1 MNKGDEDLHSED
13 PVAGKPEQEEVPE
26 AASGGKPGEG
36 SLLPKLSLPLQ
47 ANLEKFDTAIDRLR
61 KRTIFHKIVN
71 WFLGFFIFISLI
83 FVVFL
88 GFSQTSTFR
97 SFLRDQIVSI
107 LNKESKGHF
116 EIGELDGS
124 FFTTVTIRNV
134 LLTYQGDT
142 VSSVEKIHIRLNLI
156 GMLQKTIL
164 VKEVSIV
171 RPFLALEKDS
181 AGVLNIQRVFPSK
194 NDSDTT
200 ESSFPFK
207 INVKELGI
215 HDGNVR
221 LFDWTKKD
229 SLSALTYLNMNNLHL
244 DSLQLSLSATAD
256 IDKKEFHLNLNEF
269 SSALNLQSVPRVKI
283 SGEFIVNRK
292 QIQIGNFEIV
302 APGTECKLNLATTG
316 LDLFGKITSKEI
328 AATKLKV
335 RLDIPRFSFTDLRTF
350 VPAVNMLNGSLSGE
364 LVANGPI
371 HKIEIE
377 KLALKYEETA
387 LQLKGFLE
395 NIDKPGEMYISADM
409 QKSSLTVHNIEDLL
423 PAVTL
428 TQMPGFEVVGIDSLS
443 FRGKPLDFKTSMKL
457 LAGGGV
463 LKGTANLNFT
473 KKDPVYDAAIETRTI
488 DLSGLAHFPVVLNGA
503 LKASG
508 TGFNPKQAN
517 LTCSFNGDNSTIG
530 KKYFPH
536 FSFDAQ
542 IGGGKLA
549 TKLQALSTEDSLYF
563 DGGADFTN
571 DSIVAYQAGISLYNY
586 NFATLLMDTSLTS
599 TVNMNLQVDAQG
611 LKPDDIEGKVTLEL
625 TNTKMLERSIRRLS
639 GDLMIKKGA
648 GNYRDFELHSDI
660 ADATMKGNFSIP
672 EFFSSLS
679 DQTAQLTAVFK
690 NKFNHFMPRFVSA
703 DTTYALPEINEL
715 KKLDAVKYA
724 VAISVSVR
732 DTQKVRYLLPHMR
745 FELDGE
751 AHALVTKNEKNFTIA
766 MNTDIRFLK
775 LERDKDAYFISDSKC
790 DFSLQ
795 KPSETLNIKDV
806 QAGFSTTAAKVLAA
820 QELKDISCKVTL
832 EKGQL
837 IVGGGVNSKDKMKG
851 EFTTA
856 VNLLADTLAIRC
868 DKFTAKYNQFEI
880 KNPRPFMFSYANG
893 DFRIHDLELK
903 RGDEKITAEGILSF
917 VRDNNLSMKI
927 QNVKGYDISYSLIG
941 LAPNEVVD
949 NDMNLTLKVTGTWKS
964 PIISLNV
971 NVDSVTYKSA
981 YFGSLRGDI
990 QYSEGFL
997 HPHIQFIESAKK
1009 AENIRMSLT
1018 GSFPIDL
1025 SFESVPSRFSGTQS
1039 ADLHF
1044 LANDFNLTSLSNF
1057 FPWINKLRGV
1067 LNGQIDVGGTFP
1079 NLQPVGFL
1087 RATDVAFRVVQN
1099 NLDYSAGALFTM
1111 KNEVYSIDSFVVKN
1125 LGNVK
1130 NKGVITGHG
1139 TIVTSATEGMK
1150 INASLKGDLT
1160 VLSDESRVSNSSIYG
1175 NLFIGTDGDIALT
1188 ITKDRTFISVPL
1200 LIKES
1205 NVIFPSS
1212 QSSYSASGDH
1222 FVYRVKQEKVQ
1233 LTAREKEIQRLLA
1246 LSSGPKQVDEVK
1258 SSSPG
1263 LDYEIKVKIKNEANF
1278 TFVFSQEANQKLNAV
1293 LKGDLVFERK
1303 NGLQNFQGEL
1313 KVLDGSTLDL
1323 LKTFSATGSLRFE
1336 SDITN
1341 PNLNIVGMY
1350 KAYKA
1355 DTSTTSNGKEEEVA
1369 VKVKLNGPMR
1379 DLAKTFTSDKN
1390 NISIY
1395 VGANNIDKEIAS
1407 PELDEADAFLFL
1419 TLGKF
1424 KRDLSQQQQSK
1435 ATSQVDPITGT
1446 ATSLAGSLVGG
1457 LLNSYFGEY
1466 VRSLE
1471 LRNMGTLTK
1480 FNLSGKFKDF
1490 RYTFGG
1496 STNFLQD
1503 LSTASIRIEYPIFE
1517 NLLLRLERRES
1528 ITETNYQNEMINE
1541 LGIRYQIVF

>member
-1 MNKGDEDLHSED
+1 MNKGDEDLHKED
-13 PVAGKPEQEEVPE
+13 PVAGKPGQEEIPE
-26 AASGGKPGEG
+26 SASGGKPGEG
-36 SLLPKLSLPLQ
+36 SLLPKLSVPLQ

-71 WFLGFFIFISLI
+71 WFLGFFVFISLL
-83 FVVFL
+83 FVIFL

-97 SFLRDQIVSI
+97 AFLKDQIVSI

-116 EIGELDGS
+116 EIGGLDGS
-124 FFTTVTIRNV
+124 FFTTLTIRNV

-142 VSSVEKIHIRLNLI
+142 VSSVEKIHVRLNLI

-171 RPFLALEKDS
+171 KPYLALEKDS

-215 HDGNVR
+215 RDGNIR
-221 LFDWTKKD
+221 LYAWTQKD
-229 SLSALTYLNMNNLHL
+229 SLYALPYLSMNNLHL
-244 DSLQLSLSATAD
+244 DSLQLSLSAVVD
-256 IDKKEFHLNLNEF
+256 IDKKDFHLKLNEL
-269 SSALNLQSVPRVKI
+269 SSRLNLQTVPRVKV

-292 QIQIGNFEIV
+292 QIQIGNFVID

-316 LDLFGKITSKEI
+316 LDLFGKITPKEF
-328 AATKLKV
+328 AATKIKL
-335 RLDIPRFSFTDLRTF
+335 RLDIPRFNFADLRTF
-350 VPAVNMLNGSLSGE
+350 APAVNMLNGSLSGE
-364 LVANGPI
+364 LLISGPI
-371 HKIEIE
+371 HKLEIE
-377 KLALKYEETA
+377 KLALKYQETS

-395 NIDKPGEMYISADM
+395 NIDNPGEMYISADM
-409 QKSSLTVHNIEDLL
+409 QKSSLTVHNIEELL

-473 KKDPVYDAAIETRTI
+473 KKEPVYDAAIETRTI
-488 DLSGLAHFPVVLNGA
+488 DCSGLAHFPVVLNGA

-517 LTCSFNGDNSTIG
+517 LTCAFNGDNSTIG
-530 KKYFPH
+530 KKFFPH
-536 FSFDAQ
+536 LAFDAQ
-542 IGGGKLA
+542 IGTGKLA
-549 TKLQALSTEDSLYF
+549 AKLQALSTEDSLYF

-586 NFATLLMDTSLTS
+586 NFATLLMDTSLAS

-611 LKPDDIEGKVTLEL
+611 LKPDDIEGKVTVEL
-625 TNTKMLERSIRRLS
+625 NNTKMLERSIRRLS
-639 GDLMIKKGA
+639 GDLVIKRGT

-660 ADATMKGNFSIP
+660 ADAAMKGNFSIP
-672 EFFSSLS
+672 EFFASLADES
-679 DQTAQLTAVFK
+679 AQLTALIK
-690 NKFNHFMPRFVSA
+690 NKFNQYMPRFVPR
-703 DTTYALPEINEL
+703 DTVYTLPDAAAL
-715 KKLDAVKYA
+715 KKLDAVRYDVA
-724 VAISVSVR
+724 VSVSVR

-751 AHALVTKNEKNFTIA
+751 AQAFLKKNEKTFTIA
-766 MNTDIRFLK
+766 MTSDIRFLK
-775 LERDKDAYFISDSKC
+775 LEREKDAYFVSDSKG

-795 KPSETLNIKDV
+795 RAVGTRNLKDIKI
-806 QAGFSTTAAKVLAA
+806 GFSTTASKVLAA
-820 QELKDISCKVTL
+820 QELKDVACKLTL
-832 EKGQL
+832 GDGL
-837 IVGGGVNSKDKMKG
+837 LGIGGSVNSKDKMKG
-851 EFTTA
+851 EFSA
-856 VNLLADTLAIRC
+856 SMNLLADTLAIKC
-868 DKFTAKYNQFEI
+868 EKLIAKYNLFEI
-880 KNPRPFMFSYANG
+880 KAPRPFLLSYANG

-903 RGDEKITAEGILSF
+903 RGEEKITAEGILSF
-917 VRDNNLSMKI
+917 VRDNNLSIKV
-927 QNVKGYDISYSLIG
+927 QNIKGYDISYSLIG
-941 LAPNEVVD
+941 MAPNEVID
-949 NDMNLTLKVTGTWKS
+949 NDMNLNLKVTGSWKS
-964 PIISLNV
+964 PIIALGI

-990 QYSEGFL
+990 KYQDGLL
-997 HPHIQFIESAKK
+997 HPNIQFIESAKK

-1018 GSFPIDL
+1018 GSFPINL
-1025 SFESVPSRFSGTQS
+1025 SFESVPNRFSTTQA

-1044 LANDFNLTSLSNF
+1044 LANNFNLTSLSNF
-1057 FPWINKLRGV
+1057 FPWISRLHGV
-1067 LNGQIDVGGTFP
+1067 LNGQVDVGGTFP
-1079 NLQPVGFL
+1079 NLEPVGSL

-1111 KNEVYSIDSFVVKN
+1111 KNDLYAIDSFVVRN
-1125 LGNVK
+1125 TGNVK
-1130 NKGVITGHG
+1130 NKGAITGHG
-1139 TIVTSATEGMK
+1139 TIVTSTTEGMK

-1175 NLFIGTDGDIALT
+1175 NLFIGTDGDVALT
-1188 ITKDRTFISVPL
+1188 ITKDRTFLSVPL

-1222 FVYRVKQEKVQ
+1222 FVYRVKQEKVK

-1246 LSSGPKQVDEVK
+1246 LSSGPKQVEEVK
-1258 SSSPG
+1258 TSASG
-1263 LDYEIKVKIKNEANF
+1263 FDYEIKVKIKNEANF

-1293 LKGDLVFERK
+1293 LKGDLIFERK

-1323 LKTFSATGSLRFE
+1323 FKTFSATGSLRFE

-1355 DTSTTSNGKEEEVA
+1355 DTSTTGNGKEEEVA
-1369 VKVKLNGPMR
+1369 IKVKLNGPMR

-1424 KRDLSQQQQSK
+1424 KRDLSQQERSK
-1435 ATSQVDPITGT
+1435 AASQIDPITGT

-1457 LLNSYFGEY
+1457 LLNSYFGDY
-1466 VRSLE
+1466 VKSLE

-1528 ITETNYQNEMINE
+1528 VTETNYQNEMINE
-1541 LGIRYQIVF
+1541 FGIRYQIEF